1 MTKLR
6 APDEYVQSSKIER
19 NGRTLPELFRIIT
32 GPVARLISQAIV
44 GYNAVRPS
52 SSSSSSPCE
61 SAVRTPFEI

>member
-32 GPVARLISQAIV
+32 GPVARL
-44 GYNAVRPS
+44 
-52 SSSSSSPCE
+52 
-61 SAVRTPFEI
+61 